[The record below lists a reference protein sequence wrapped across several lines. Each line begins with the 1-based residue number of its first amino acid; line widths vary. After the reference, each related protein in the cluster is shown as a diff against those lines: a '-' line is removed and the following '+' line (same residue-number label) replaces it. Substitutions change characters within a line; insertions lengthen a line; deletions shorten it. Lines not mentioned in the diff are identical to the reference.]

1 MLSMVEKCIRGEI
14 CHSIHQYAKA
24 NNKYTQG
31 YDENKESSHLQY
43 WDVNNLNGWAM
54 SQELPINNF
63 KWIKDTSQFNEDFIK
78 NYNEESSEGYFLEV
92 GIQYLEK
99 LHELRNDLQF
109 PPERKMKS
117 EKV

>member
-1 MLSMVEKCIRGEI
+1 
-14 CHSIHQYAKA
+14 
-24 NNKYTQG
+24 
-31 YDENKESSHLQY
+31 
-43 WDVNNLNGWAM
+43 M
-54 SQELPINNF
+54 SQELQINNF

-78 NYNEESSEGYFLEV
+78 NYNEESSEGCFLEV